1 MLEVQDGEQLVLWL
15 HSTTQ
20 TMQVS
25 VLSAEQAAEQ
35 AATPDAMQE
44 DTEEYCV
51 VAASADPPPS
61 PGALPAA
68 EPVLPPAPCWRAAQ
82 AMMQERRRSGE
93 APETWRRWCAALR
106 CLLHRLQLDSP
117 SLRYPSDHSS
127 SGGGGAPVLDRC
139 SPLAKGVVFSS
150 QMVDVAMRLNGV
162 ELTKAVSVATVPAHF
177 PPSWHAVASGEV
189 PAGAAEQH
197 LGPVPESPPLHPQG
211 AGWPHEEAYRSLSAP
226 TMRSLDRGDSAPAA
240 ADAAAATAP
249 AAPAGPMPEV
259 ACSLEEVRCRGRCT
273 LLGPADAEQLRQL
286 LTMPVAEVAALAQRL
301 GRPGA
306 SYAATATGQGKLLLA
321 SSASSPAERRS
332 RSVVHRWAAAEGGAA
347 AALPVAGEL
356 HLQRGAAGRV
366 GLREDEGELR
376 EPAGALQRLVR
387 QPAPPLEREGGGGAA
402 GGTDGHPVEL
412 DHHAAVG
419 AGGEGGRAARRPAGV
434 VEAALRRR
442 SGPHRLAL
450 DQDVSIAV
458 VEADGL
464 RHRQRRRRRQRQRRP
479 QRGPCRG
486 AAARRAAQ
494 GLARLVAPPL
504 ALVHHLGAGGV
515 GVLQNVLRRAVRRL
529 RLEEVE
535 AHRDRRAGRL
545 VGETDGQLERDGGHA
560 ARAHRD
566 LGGHRRGGAGLGGG
580 AGQRRHRE
588 DGREGIGPVVRR
600 GAASVSAPT
609 ASS

>member
-1 MLEVQDGEQLVLWL
+1 MVTAPALDVLEVQDGEQLVLWL

-259 ACSLEEVRCRGRCT
+259 ACSLVEARCRGRCT

-347 AALPVAGEL
+347 AALPSPGSCTCSEVRQGGSVSGKTKASCESRRVPCSGWSASRPRHSSVKVAAAPPAAPTATRSSSTTTPPSVRVVRAAE
-356 HLQRGAAGRV
+356 RPAARRAWSKRRCAAAAGRTV
-366 GLREDEGELR
+366 W
-376 EPAGALQRLVR
+376 RLTRTFPSPSSRRTVS
-387 QPAPPLEREGGGGAA
+387 ATASGGGGANGSA
-402 GGTDGHPVEL
+402 GPSGAH
-412 DHHAAVG
+412 AVG
-419 AGGEGGRAARRPAGV
+419 RLPGGRRRVWPD
-434 VEAALRRR
+434 
-442 SGPHRLAL
+442 S
-450 DQDVSIAV
+450 
-458 VEADGL
+458 L
-464 RHRQRRRRRQRQRRP
+464 RHRWP
-479 QRGPCRG
+479 SY
-486 AAARRAAQ
+486 
-494 GLARLVAPPL
+494 
-504 ALVHHLGAGGV
+504 
-515 GVLQNVLRRAVRRL
+515 
-529 RLEEVE
+529 
-535 AHRDRRAGRL
+535 
-545 VGETDGQLERDGGHA
+545 TT
-560 ARAHRD
+560 
-566 LGGHRRGGAGLGGG
+566 
-580 AGQRRHRE
+580 
-588 DGREGIGPVVRR
+588 
-600 GAASVSAPT
+600 SAP
-609 ASS
+609 AA